1 MARLELS
8 AAVLV
13 LHFLC
18 VVTQVRSADY
28 FLTVGG
34 GYAPTG
40 NQISL
45 EKNVHFFQHLLEA
58 RYPASQVQHDIFFSD
73 GDDPGRDL
81 QYVDADAR
89 LPRVNLLLATIFRKT
104 NYLNHRYRSHQV
116 PGVTGATTRS
126 NLADWF
132 VEEGAQLKAGDRL
145 LVYVTAHG
153 GKSKDKKRPEN
164 TQLFLL
170 NNQPILMTELTKHL
184 DKISAEVPVVVVM
197 VQCYSGGFANVIFKD
212 GDSSKGLAQPNRC
225 GFYATVQTRP
235 AAGCTPDINEENYH
249 EYSSYFWAA
258 ILGATRTGQAVSS
271 CDYNEDGVVSFS
283 EAHAYALLTSSTID
297 ISVKT
302 SDAFLR
308 AYSEYPKPGSKGSR
322 RKRRRDERPPQPLV
336 RLWHPDS
343 AFADLIDLARAEE
356 RVVLEGLSGQL
367 ELFESRRA
375 RQARMVAARLAKE
388 NKARLSDRNKMR
400 GQYDKLAAGIRR
412 EVINRW
418 PELANPWHPSAATI
432 IQKEADAIVECVES
446 HAGYKRFSQLRRR
459 LNRLSQEQ
467 LKRDRKWAKC
477 QRLIRTLEN
486 VALAANLPHVA
497 SAGRQKEYARL
508 LGAEMATLGAGQ

>member
-1 MARLELS
+1 MLRLELS
-8 AAVLV
+8 AAVLIV
-13 LHFLC
+13 NLLC
-18 VVTQVRSADY
+18 AVAQVRSADY

-45 EKNVHFFQHLLEA
+45 EKNVHFFQHLLVA
-58 RYPASQVQHDIFFSD
+58 RYPEVKVHHDIFFSD

-81 QYVDADAR
+81 QYVDAEAK

-116 PGVTGATTRS
+116 TGVAGATTRS
-126 NLADWF
+126 NLANWF
-132 VEEGAQLKAGDRL
+132 AEEGAQLKEGDRL

-164 TQLFLL
+164 TQLFLW
-170 NNQPILMTELTKHL
+170 NNQPILMTQLTRHL
-184 DKISAEVPVVVVM
+184 DKVPEEVPVIVVM
-197 VQCYSGGFANVIFKD
+197 VQCYSGGFANLIFND
-212 GDSSKGLAQPNRC
+212 GDPSKGLAQSNRC

-271 CDYNEDGVVSFS
+271 CDYNDDGAVSFA

-308 AYSEYPKPGSKGSR
+308 AYSKYPKAGSKTRR
-322 RKRRRDERPPQPLV
+322 RKGQVGERPPQPVV

-343 AFADLIDLARAEE
+343 AFEELIDRARAEE

-367 ELFESRRA
+367 EVFESRRA
-375 RQARMVAARLAKE
+375 RQVRAVASRLAKE
-388 NKARLSDRNKMR
+388 NKDRLSDRNKMR
-400 GQYDKLAAGIRR
+400 GQYDKLAVRIRR

-418 PELANPWHPSAATI
+418 PELANPWHPSATTI
-432 IQKEADAIVECVES
+432 IQQEAEAIVECIES
-446 HAGYKRFSQLRRR
+446 HGVYKRFSQLRRR

-467 LKRDRKWAKC
+467 LNRDRKWAKC

-497 SAGRQKEYARL
+497 SAGRQSEYHRL
-508 LGAEMATLGAGQ
+508 LVAEMATLGTSQ

>member
-8 AAVLV
+8 ATVLLLNFLFAVTSL
-13 LHFLC
+13 
-18 VVTQVRSADY
+18 RAEDY

-45 EKNVHFFQHLLEA
+45 EKNVHFFQHLLDA
-58 RYPASQVQHDIFFSD
+58 KYPGSQVHHDIFFSD
-73 GDDPGRDL
+73 GDDPNRDL
-81 QYVDADAR
+81 QYLDTEAS
-89 LPRVNLLLATIFRKT
+89 LPRANLLLATIFRKT

-116 PGVTGATTRS
+116 PGVVGATTRS

-132 VEEGAQLKAGDRL
+132 DEQGAQLKAGDRL

-164 TQLFLL
+164 TQLFLW
-170 NNQPILMTELTKHL
+170 NNQPIQMTEWTRHL
-184 DKISAEVPVVVVM
+184 DKVPAEVSVVVVM
-197 VQCYSGGFANVIFKD
+197 VQCYSGGFANVIFKE
-212 GDSSKGLAQPNRC
+212 GDSSKGLAGPNRC

-235 AAGCTPDINEENYH
+235 AAGCTPDINEENYQ

-271 CDYNEDGVVSFS
+271 CDYNEDGVVSFA
-283 EAHAYALLTSSTID
+283 EAHAYALLTSATID

-308 AYSEYPKPGSKGSR
+308 AYSRYPKSGSKAAR
-322 RKRRRDERPPQPLV
+322 RKGRRGERPPQPVV

-343 AFADLIDLARAEE
+343 AFEDLVDLARAEE

-375 RQARMVAARLAKE
+375 RQARSVASRLAKE
-388 NKARLSDRNKMR
+388 NKSRLADRNKMR
-400 GQYDKLAAGIRR
+400 GQYDKLAARIRR

-418 PELANPWHPSAATI
+418 PELANPWHPSAAPI
-432 IQKEADAIVECVES
+432 IQEEADAVVECVES
-446 HAGYKRFSQLRRR
+446 HASYKRFSQLRQR
-459 LNRLSQEQ
+459 LNRLSREQ
-467 LKRDRKWAKC
+467 LDGDRKWAKC
-477 QRLIRTLEN
+477 QRLIRALEN

-497 SAGRQKEYARL
+497 SAGRQREYVRL
-508 LGAEMATLGAGQ
+508 LGAEMATLGANQ

>member
-8 AAVLV
+8 AAVLI
-13 LHFLC
+13 LNFLC
-18 VVTQVRSADY
+18 AASEVRSADY

-45 EKNVHFFQHLLEA
+45 EKNVHFFQHVLEA
-58 RYPASQVQHDIFFSD
+58 RYPESQVQHDIFFSD

-81 QYVDADAR
+81 QYVDAEAR
-89 LPRVNLLLATIFRKT
+89 LPRVNLLLANIFRKT

-116 PGVTGATTRS
+116 RGVTGPTTRS

-132 VEEGAQLKAGDRL
+132 AEEGAQLKAGDRL

-164 TQLFLL
+164 TQLFLW
-170 NNQPILMTELTKHL
+170 NNQPILMTELTGHL
-184 DKISAEVPVVVVM
+184 DKIPAEVPVVVVM

-235 AAGCTPDINEENYH
+235 AAGCTPDIKEENYH

-258 ILGATRTGQAVSS
+258 ILGSTRTGQAVSS
-271 CDYNEDGVVSFS
+271 CDYNDDGVVSFA

-302 SDAFLR
+302 SDTFLR
-308 AYSEYPKPGSKGSR
+308 AYSQYPKSSGRKGR
-322 RKRRRDERPPQPLV
+322 LGERPPQPVV
-336 RLWHPDS
+336 RLWHPNS
-343 AFADLIDLARAEE
+343 AFDDLIDLARADE

-375 RQARMVAARLAKE
+375 RQARTVASRLAKE
-388 NKARLSDRNKMR
+388 NKERLSDRNKMR
-400 GQYDKLAAGIRR
+400 GQYDKLAARIRR

-432 IQKEADAIVECVES
+432 IQEDADAIVDCVES

-459 LNRLSQEQ
+459 LNRLSKDQ
-467 LKRDRKWAKC
+467 LDRDRKWAKC

-497 SAGRQKEYARL
+497 SAARRKEYARL
-508 LGAEMATLGAGQ
+508 LGAEMATLGVSQ